1 MRMALRHL
9 LRQVGK
15 KLNPKTKI
23 QEQIIYKIV
32 SVSDEIFNY
41 DSPSTRER
49 ICAAQGI

>member
-15 KLNPKTKI
+15 KFNPKTKI